1 MRLVQLSDLEPV
13 KDWYVTNPFV
23 KGGYRPPHTGIF
35 ASLFQWHNETLSIYT
50 HFLPGLYWLYW
61 VFAFPYD
68 TQTSLTTRCL
78 IGYVYASAAFMGLSS
93 GFAHIAHT
101 MDSSW
106 ALFCWKM
113 DYLGIVA
120 VNLGHELMDCYLLFH
135 SYPTLLGA
143 VYIIKILF
151 AAYCCREILKGSGT
165 SVWGLVYPLIGM
177 ATFTLPI
184 ALHPSLVVQRF
195 APYSLGTT
203 LFVCIA
209 ATLFYVGKL
218 PERIWN
224 PNGIFDMF
232 NSHVWHHL
240 FIVASIVC
248 GSQVLPE
255 LHRIAE
261 PLTISR
267 RG

>member
-1 MRLVQLSDLEPV
+1 MRLVQLSQLEPV

-23 KGGYRPPHTGIF
+23 KGGYRPPHTGLLS
-35 ASLFQWHNETLSIYT
+35 SLFEWHNETLSIYT

-78 IGYVYASAAFMGLSS
+78 IGYAYASASFMGLSS

-101 MDSSW
+101 MDPSW
-106 ALFCWKM
+106 ALFSWKM

-120 VNLGHELMDCYLLFH
+120 VNLGHELVDCFLLFH

-143 VYIIKILF
+143 VYIIKIAF

-165 SVWGLVYPLIGM
+165 SVWGLLYPLIGM
-177 ATFTLPI
+177 ATFTLPV
-184 ALHPSLVVQRF
+184 ALHPSPL
-195 APYSLGTT
+195 ASYSLGTT

-224 PNGIFDMF
+224 PNGVFDMF

-248 GSQVLPE
+248 GSQA
-255 LHRIAE
+255 LHRLE
-261 PLTISR
+261 
-267 RG
+267 